1 MTALSAPPPRHG
13 GVWPG
18 FRLGMLPDEP
28 QTVAL
33 AERVRVSV
41 LGDEG
46 WDRGPLDVAETCVA
60 GRFQLQERAL
70 GAAGGGLEA
79 LLVPRREHFELVV
92 DAEPPGGWELVAP
105 ALRAGLARHRLRFR
119 AAHEWAQSFFY
130 ARTVDGIV
138 RRLPD
143 SADQERFCDQFA
155 RALLV
160 PASVAAALPARAASV
175 TALQRRFDGSLEL
188 SGALAQAH
196 PQAAFW
202 VVVTSTDE
210 TSAPLHAMAFAGV
223 LPLGHQHSAGPR
235 RAGRPLSGVG
245 HRGCGR
251 GEAGRDHRLDL
262 TVRLMHLSEARR
274 GCVYCAIRCCAT
286 GDASPFDVT
295 CCCLT
300 PEPGRIRSVA
310 WSPPEAD
317 TPAARGPGPDR
328 SAVPLAEQRQGRR
341 TSADGNAGLRQRP
354 QAHLRQSS
362 RPQRAREQHAAGHLR
377 RAAQSAQVDLGAPA
391 HGRRRTTPRTAR
403 TGAPDA

>member
-1 MTALSAPPPRHG
+1 MAALSASPPRNG

-33 AERVRVSV
+33 AERVRRSV

-119 AAHEWAQSFFY
+119 AAHEWAHSFFY

-143 SADQERFCDQFA
+143 SADQERFCDEFA

-175 TALQRRFDGSLEL
+175 TALQRRFDVSLEL
-188 SGALAQAH
+188 SARALAQAH

-202 VVVTSTDE
+202 VLVTSTDE
-210 TSAPLHAMAFAGV
+210 TSAPFMQWRSPASYRCGISTQRVLDALGDPCQASGTAG
-223 LPLGHQHSAGPR
+223 AAAR
-235 RAGRPLSGVG
+235 
-245 HRGCGR
+245 
-251 GEAGRDHRLDL
+251 EAGRDHRLDV
-262 TVRLMHLSEARR
+262 TVLPERR
-274 GCVYCAIRCCAT
+274 
-286 GDASPFDVT
+286 
-295 CCCLT
+295 
-300 PEPGRIRSVA
+300 
-310 WSPPEAD
+310 
-317 TPAARGPGPDR
+317 
-328 SAVPLAEQRQGRR
+328 
-341 TSADGNAGLRQRP
+341 
-354 QAHLRQSS
+354 QALVFVS
-362 RPQRAREQHAAGHLR
+362 
-377 RAAQSAQVDLGAPA
+377 
-391 HGRRRTTPRTAR
+391 
-403 TGAPDA
+403 